1 MTNDAIQVNC
11 DRYGKYE
18 DGNKLSYHNFQKYLD
33 NNHKGSHNFVEEII
47 PQLKKIATDS
57 VEACYHLL
65 GSWNNLPTF
74 EIFGLDFMIDEHFK
88 PWLIEIN
95 TNPCL
100 ETSSTTLE
108 RIIPRMVDNAF
119 KLSVDIMFPPPSN
132 WQNSKKHHLPNRVS
146 NNLFELIFDESKKA
160 SGVTTSDDIIMEMG
174 EVEEDNEIYDDGC
187 DKEHNETVIVHRS
200 IKTVENE

>member
-1 MTNDAIQVNC
+1 
-11 DRYGKYE
+11 
-18 DGNKLSYHNFQKYLD
+18 
-33 NNHKGSHNFVEEII
+33 
-47 PQLKKIATDS
+47 
-57 VEACYHLL
+57 
-65 GSWNNLPTF
+65 
-74 EIFGLDFMIDEHFK
+74 
-88 PWLIEIN
+88 
-95 TNPCL
+95 
-100 ETSSTTLE
+100 
-108 RIIPRMVDNAF
+108 
-119 KLSVDIMFPPPSN
+119 MFPPPSN